1 MKERMNAPMH
11 VVRIV
16 LKQIRES
23 EKKLRVSIAFKKNGV
38 NKR

>member
-11 VVRIV
+11 VVSIV

-23 EKKLRVSIAFKKNGV
+23 EKKLKTKMAFKKNGV
-38 NKR
+38 NNR